1 MQALGVLVVDRHP
14 VIRYALS
21 SLLDTRVAWTA
32 EAATSDE
39 AWKVVRNSCPGV
51 VVLELELEGTTSGA
65 DLCQQVK
72 AMENSPRVVVFT
84 GDTSPGAVV
93 AAISAGADSFLHK
106 SVGSAELVDA
116 VVRTHLGQRMWIL
129 GKNER
134 DHIDVRSVTSD
145 GLPAI
150 TRREEE
156 VLSLVLRRYTNEE
169 IAGEL
174 SLAPQTIKNQV
185 SSALRK
191 LGVSGRRELFRK
203 YSFQAGVA
211 TGARG

>member
-1 MQALGVLVVDRHP
+1 MQALGVLVVDHHP
-14 VIRYALS
+14 VVRYALS

-39 AWKVVRNSCPGV
+39 AWNAVKTSRPGV
-51 VVLELELEGTTSGA
+51 VVLELELDGATSGA
-65 DLCQQVK
+65 DLCQRVK
-72 AMENSPRVVVFT
+72 AMDNAPRVVVFT

-93 AAISAGADSFLHK
+93 SAISAGADSFLHK
-106 SVGSAELVDA
+106 SVGSSELVDA
-116 VVRTHLGQRMWIL
+116 VVRTYNGQRMWIL

-134 DHIDVRSVTSD
+134 EHIDVRSVTPD

-150 TRREEE
+150 TRREEQ

-169 IAGEL
+169 IASEL
-174 SLAPQTIKNQV
+174 SLASQTIKNQV

-203 YSFQAGVA
+203 YSSQAGVT

>member
-14 VIRYALS
+14 VVRYALS

-39 AWKVVRNSCPGV
+39 AWNAVTTSCPGV
-51 VVLELELEGTTSGA
+51 VVLELELDGATSGA
-65 DLCQQVK
+65 DLCQRVK
-72 AMENSPRVVVFT
+72 AMEDAPRVVVFT
-84 GDTSPGAVV
+84 ADTSPGAVV
-93 AAISAGADSFLHK
+93 TAISAGADSFLHK
-106 SVGSAELVDA
+106 SVGSSELVDA
-116 VVRTHLGQRMWIL
+116 VVRTYNGQRMWIL

-134 DHIDVRSVTSD
+134 EHVDVRSVMPD

-150 TRREEE
+150 TRREEQ

-169 IAGEL
+169 IASEL
-174 SLAPQTIKNQV
+174 SLASQTIKNQV

-203 YSFQAGVA
+203 YSSPAGVT

>member
-1 MQALGVLVVDRHP
+1 MQALGVLVVDNHP
-14 VIRYALS
+14 VVRYALS
-21 SLLDTRVAWTA
+21 SLLDARAAWTA
-32 EAATSDE
+32 GAASGDE
-39 AWKVVRNSCPGV
+39 AWNAIVARCPSV
-51 VVLELELEGTTSGA
+51 VVLEMELEGRASGA
-65 DLCQQVK
+65 ELCQKVK
-72 AMENSPRVVVFT
+72 AMDKAPHVLFFTSDSSP
-84 GDTSPGAVV
+84 SAVV

-106 SVGSAELVDA
+106 SVGSSELVDA
-116 VVRTHLGQRMWIL
+116 VERTSFGQRLWVL
-129 GKNER
+129 GKEEGEQ
-134 DHIDVRSVTSD
+134 IDVRSVAHD
-145 GLPAI
+145 GLSAI

-203 YSFQAGVA
+203 YSGRAVMTA
-211 TGARG
+211 ARG

>member
-14 VIRYALS
+14 VVRHGLS
-21 SLLDTRVAWTA
+21 SLLETRVAWTA
-32 EAATSDE
+32 EAATSSE
-39 AWKVVRNSCPGV
+39 AWNTIKTSRPGV
-51 VVLELELEGTTSGA
+51 VVLELELEDGA
-65 DLCQQVK
+65 RGIDLCQRLK
-72 AMENSPRVVVFT
+72 AMENAPRAVVFT
-84 GDTSPGAVV
+84 GDASPGAVV

-116 VVRTHLGQRMWIL
+116 VERTYDGQRMWML
-129 GKNER
+129 GKDER
-134 DHIDVRSVTSD
+134 DDIDIRSVTSD
-145 GLPAI
+145 VSPGV
-150 TRREEE
+150 TRREAQ

-203 YSFQAGVA
+203 YSGQGRMTTAL
-211 TGARG
+211 RG